1 MEHMIDQSISNRLNI
16 DSCSVINNYNIFE
29 QLVYSNRVKDHK
41 LTIEDKITL
50 IKLLDQVDDKLE
62 YDYPNQKLQIY
73 MIIMFSNFIGEGIY
87 LDLDEDYVN
96 SIIKVILGTNITQV
110 LFNLL

>member
-1 MEHMIDQSISNRLNI
+1 MERLMDKVISKRLNV
-16 DSCSVINNYNIFE
+16 DSPKVIQNYNIFE
-29 QLVYSNRVKDHK
+29 QLVYSKHVKDHK
-41 LTIEDKITL
+41 LTTADKIIL
-50 IKLLDQVDDKLE
+50 VKLLENVEDKLE

-96 SIIKVILGTNITQV
+96 SIIKVLLQTNITKV
-110 LFNLL
+110 LFTLL

>member
-1 MEHMIDQSISNRLNI
+1 MKRLMDKVISKRLNMNSLELI
-16 DSCSVINNYNIFE
+16 HNYNIFE
-29 QLVYSNRVKDHK
+29 QLVYSNQIKHHR
-41 LTIEDKITL
+41 LTADDKVRI
-50 IKLLDQVDDKLE
+50 IKLLEQVDDKLE

-96 SIIKVILGTNITQV
+96 SIINVLLQTNIIDV
-110 LFNLL
+110 LFTML

>member
-1 MEHMIDQSISNRLNI
+1 MERLMDKVISKRLNM
-16 DSCSVINNYNIFE
+16 DSTKVIQNYNIFE
-29 QLVYSNRVKDHK
+29 QLVYSNHVKDHK
-41 LTIEDKITL
+41 LTTTDKIIL
-50 IKLLDQVDDKLE
+50 VKLLENVEDKLE

-96 SIIKVILGTNITQV
+96 SIIKVLLQTNITKV
-110 LFNLL
+110 LFTLL

>member
-1 MEHMIDQSISNRLNI
+1 MERLMDNIISQRLNM
-16 DSCSVINNYNIFE
+16 DSPKVIQNYNIFE
-29 QLVYSNRVKDHK
+29 QLVYSNHVKDHK
-41 LTIEDKITL
+41 LTIADKITL
-50 IKLLDQVDDKLE
+50 VKLLENVEDKLE

-96 SIIKVILGTNITQV
+96 SIIKVLLQTNITKV
-110 LFNLL
+110 LFTLL